1 MKVLESAVK
10 HLGQPQG
17 TLISHEIL
25 WPASIYLGK
34 HQGIWIIH
42 KTLGKESKYST
53 WVSHETFGP
62 SLMYLCH
69 PQTVGSAIS
78 YLGQSHGSR
87 VSFKVLGSAIKQ
99 LGHP

>member
-1 MKVLESAVK
+1 MSSTKVVFTVRHVNHTILLNKLLVLEWPTFTDVYSFSS
-10 HLGQPQG
+10 HLQ
-17 TLISHEIL
+17 
-25 WPASIYLGK
+25 
-34 HQGIWIIH
+34 
-42 KTLGKESKYST
+42 YST
-53 WVSHETFGP
+53 LVSHETFGP